1 MKPREASQTRQKNIC
16 FQKKE
21 MIKCVECNW
30 DVEYD
35 ENERLSL
42 SLATWKKL
50 ITLTEGISNQSW
62 GLKINAKDLCGEWEV
77 MK

>member
-1 MKPREASQTRQKNIC
+1 MKPRETSQTRQKNIC

-30 DVEYD
+30 GVEYG